1 LVPGPK
7 TLRRYKR
14 WKPLYA
20 ETLRRIDGAILE
32 TFCLLEAV
40 LVLSTAFASADTVTL
55 VSNSG
60 TGSARSLFR
69 RIRA

>member
-1 LVPGPK
+1 MRKQGELME
-7 TLRRYKR
+7 
-14 WKPLYA
+14 LYSKVSA
-20 ETLRRIDGAILE
+20 LG
-32 TFCLLEAV
+32 AV